1 MGIMACQH
9 ARVVAIL
16 LLSSGLATSAVAA
29 PPKTPAKARVVAKP
43 PPPPPAC
50 PEPPPAPPP
59 PPRPSTVR
67 VMLPD
72 LEVAPRFETTRAAL
86 GQIVAEEA
94 GRVKGY
100 ELLSA
105 ADVRAVLDQEAGKQ
119 LVGCDDNSCLAEL
132 AEAMDAELLVSGRVD
147 MGTDGAPLVSLSI
160 VNARALVVVNRVT
173 ATWRGEEGRLPDV
186 VRTSAQRL
194 LLPAKERAPGAVVV
208 QAAPVGARVLVD
220 GVDRTRDHEA
230 GRIGGLDVGVHEIAV
245 EAPDRLPRIIPVVVM
260 SGQDAVVSGA
270 LDDVPV
276 PAAWLWVGGV
286 GAVVAGAALTGTVLY
301 FSGRGE
307 VDVAAA
313 VPSAGVN
320 DVEALRGIGK

>member
-1 MGIMACQH
+1 MAFMHTAVRRLLVC
-9 ARVVAIL
+9 VA
-16 LLSSGLATSAVAA
+16 LSTLAVTTALAA
-29 PPKTPAKARVVAKP
+29 KPAKPSAAAKAKSP
-43 PPPPPAC
+43 PPPTC
-50 PEPPPAPPP
+50 PEPPPAPPPP

-72 LEVAPRFETTRAAL
+72 LEVAPRFADTRAGL

-105 ADVRAVLDQEAGKQ
+105 ADVRAVLDQEASKQ

-147 MGTDGAPLVSLSI
+147 VGPDGAPLVSLSL

-173 ATWRGEEGRLPDV
+173 ATWRGDEGRLPDV
-186 VRTSAQRL
+186 VRTGAQRL
-194 LLPAKERAPGAVVV
+194 LLPAKDRAPGAIVVSG
-208 QAAPVGARVLVD
+208 APVGARVRVD
-220 GVDRTRDHEA
+220 GEDRTRDHEA
-230 GRIGGLDVGVHEIAV
+230 GRIGGLDVGVHDVAI
-245 EAPDRLPRIIPVVVM
+245 EAPDRLPRTIPVVVL
-260 SGQDAVVSGA
+260 SGQDAVVTGA

-286 GAVVAGAALTGTVLY
+286 GAVVAGAALTGAVLY
-301 FSGRGE
+301 FSGRGD
-307 VDVAAA
+307 VDVVAA
-313 VPSAGVN
+313 VPSAGFN
-320 DVEALRGIGK
+320 DVESLRGVGK